1 MSFDYL
7 NEAFKKLEL
16 LKEETF
22 DTSPN
27 GLASMKSFMDAD
39 LEDDSVRVID
49 PEADRDEDLQDSYI
63 GKVITNCNV
72 CHSNIFENKENIV
85 IDEDGTVNAEKQCPY
100 CGETMGFTVM
110 GEVTEFVP
118 TAEEDD
124 EPKVTVDGEEVPVE
138 DTQDALEESVARG
151 EKSLNKANLTEGK
164 NDAEIENWVREMLH
178 TKQPKEYFSKSE
190 FEDYIWECIDS
201 TARQDQVQPRVE
213 KICRTKGLREFFL
226 EEKNANILE
235 DTKNPDYKKALEC
248 ATIIAWCILEVL
260 GPNKHVTHV
269 SQKGITKDSEWSSR
283 DVFSSGV
290 TTAEQDRKATDDL
303 IARYNKNESFSDS
316 VGTGKSLKPHTLKIL
331 KMLDEE
337 PLTEAVNNVDVETDD
352 SVVHIES
359 EEGGKVTVSTEPKE
373 PETTGEEAIGPV
385 SDETLADIESANAPE
400 EEPVEEG
407 ELATEEEP
415 VAEEEP
421 VEDEYE
427 DVDFEEVDEESFDE
441 LGESYLKRVYE
452 NVDSF
457 RTCDV
462 SSDDNKLIVEG
473 IIKFKS
479 GAEKKTG
486 FIFEAHSAAD
496 GKVRFT
502 GMNEHFS
509 RGSKSFALTGKVEN
523 KKLISES
530 LTYNYRAK
538 VGNGK
543 STRIYGTISK

>member
-72 CHSNIFENKENIV
+72 CHSNIFENKEDIV

-118 TAEEDD
+118 TAEEND
-124 EPKVTVDGEEVPVE
+124 EPKVTVDGEDVPVE
-138 DTQDALEESVARG
+138 TPAEEPVSEEPIEEPVEEKLEEELQPTT
-151 EKSLNKANLTEGK
+151 EKTDDVELEEGK
-164 NDAEIENWVREMLH
+164 
-178 TKQPKEYFSKSE
+178 
-190 FEDYIWECIDS
+190 
-201 TARQDQVQPRVE
+201 RQ
-213 KICRTKGLREFFL
+213 
-226 EEKNANILE
+226 
-235 DTKNPDYKKALEC
+235 Y
-248 ATIIAWCILEVL
+248 
-260 GPNKHVTHV
+260 
-269 SQKGITKDSEWSSR
+269 
-283 DVFSSGV
+283 
-290 TTAEQDRKATDDL
+290 
-303 IARYNKNESFSDS
+303 
-316 VGTGKSLKPHTLKIL
+316 KPHTLKIL

-373 PETTGEEAIGPV
+373 PETTGDEAIGPV
-385 SDETLADIESANAPE
+385 SDETIADIEAANAPE
-400 EEPVEEG
+400 EEPIED
-407 ELATEEEP
+407 AEP

-421 VEDEYE
+421 LEDEYE

-486 FIFEAHSAAD
+486 FIFEAHSAAN

>member
-72 CHSNIFENKENIV
+72 CHSNIFENKEDIV
-85 IDEDGTVNAEKQCPY
+85 IDEDGAVNVEKQCPY

-110 GEVTEFVP
+110 GEVTEFVVP
-118 TAEEDD
+118 TDEDDVKVEVDGEPVAVEEPAVEEPAAEEGEQLEEALGVGAGLALGGAAIGAGMIGSSLLGEDD
-124 EPKVTVDGEEVPVE
+124 EDPTDEASEEKP
-138 DTQDALEESVARG
+138 LEE
-151 EKSLNKANLTEGK
+151 GK
-164 NDAEIENWVREMLH
+164 
-178 TKQPKEYFSKSE
+178 KQY
-190 FEDYIWECIDS
+190 
-201 TARQDQVQPRVE
+201 
-213 KICRTKGLREFFL
+213 
-226 EEKNANILE
+226 
-235 DTKNPDYKKALEC
+235 
-248 ATIIAWCILEVL
+248 
-260 GPNKHVTHV
+260 
-269 SQKGITKDSEWSSR
+269 
-283 DVFSSGV
+283 
-290 TTAEQDRKATDDL
+290 
-303 IARYNKNESFSDS
+303 
-316 VGTGKSLKPHTLKIL
+316 KPHTLKIL
-331 KMLDEE
+331 RMLDEE
-337 PLTEAVNNVDVETDD
+337 PLTEAVNNVNVETDD
-352 SVVHIES
+352 SIVHVAS
-359 EEGGKVTVSTEPKE
+359 EESGKVTVSTEPKE
-373 PETTGEEAIGPV
+373 PEVTGDEAIGPV
-385 SDETLADIESANAPE
+385 SDETLAEIEEANASEESVEEPAEEPAAEDDEYIDE
-400 EEPVEEG
+400 EEY
-407 ELATEEEP
+407 
-415 VAEEEP
+415 
-421 VEDEYE
+421 D
-427 DVDFEEVDEESFDE
+427 DIDFDEVDEESFDE

-462 SSDDNKLIVEG
+462 SCDDSKLIVEG

-486 FIFEAHSAAD
+486 FVFEAHSASD

>member
-72 CHSNIFENKENIV
+72 CHSNIFENKEDIV

-110 GEVTEFVP
+110 GEVTEFVAP
-118 TAEEDD
+118 TDEDTD
-124 EPKVTVDGEEVPVE
+124 PKVTVDGEQVPVE
-138 DTQDALEESVARG
+138 VNDVAEPLEESFADG
-151 EKSLNKANLTEGK
+151 APTTEEEETQEATFTDK
-164 NDAEIENWVREMLH
+164 DIDSSKWKDAEDEWGSDTATFDVD
-178 TKQPKEYFSKSE
+178 KSK
-190 FEDYIWECIDS
+190 WES
-201 TARQDQVQPRVE
+201 VE
-213 KICRTKGLREFFL
+213 GR
-226 EEKNANILE
+226 
-235 DTKNPDYKKALEC
+235 
-248 ATIIAWCILEVL
+248 
-260 GPNKHVTHV
+260 
-269 SQKGITKDSEWSSR
+269 
-283 DVFSSGV
+283 
-290 TTAEQDRKATDDL
+290 
-303 IARYNKNESFSDS
+303 
-316 VGTGKSLKPHTLKIL
+316 KSLKPHTLKIL

-337 PLTEAVNNVDVETDD
+337 PLTEAVNNVSVETDD

-359 EEGGKVTVSTEPKE
+359 EEGGKVTVSTEPKD

-385 SDETLADIESANAPE
+385 SDETLADIEAANIPE
-400 EEPVEEG
+400 EEPVEDAES
-407 ELATEEEP
+407 
-415 VAEEEP
+415 VAEEESI
-421 VEDEYE
+421 EDEYE
-427 DVDFEEVDEESFDE
+427 DVDFEEVDEDSFDE

-452 NVDSF
+452 NVESF

-479 GAEKKTG
+479 GAKKKTG
-486 FIFEAHSAAD
+486 FIFEAHSAAN

>member
-72 CHSNIFENKENIV
+72 CHSNIFENKEDIV

-118 TAEEDD
+118 TEEDD
-124 EPKVTVDGEEVPVE
+124 KPKVTVDGEDVPVE
-138 DTQDALEESVARG
+138 TPEEEPVEEKLEEEVKSAS
-151 EKSLNKANLTEGK
+151 EKEPKVELEEGK
-164 NDAEIENWVREMLH
+164 
-178 TKQPKEYFSKSE
+178 
-190 FEDYIWECIDS
+190 
-201 TARQDQVQPRVE
+201 RQ
-213 KICRTKGLREFFL
+213 
-226 EEKNANILE
+226 
-235 DTKNPDYKKALEC
+235 Y
-248 ATIIAWCILEVL
+248 
-260 GPNKHVTHV
+260 
-269 SQKGITKDSEWSSR
+269 
-283 DVFSSGV
+283 
-290 TTAEQDRKATDDL
+290 
-303 IARYNKNESFSDS
+303 
-316 VGTGKSLKPHTLKIL
+316 KPHTLKIL

-337 PLTEAVNNVDVETDD
+337 PLTESKGTTIPEPWNKYLKVDNYEPDEGEYNVGDTIGEYELVAYLVPKRKYEDKFDGWPMLFRNDETLVVGETSHDRVYIWDPADFGIEPLTEAVNNVNVETDD
-352 SVVHIES
+352 SIVNIQSGED
-359 EEGGKVTVSTEPKE
+359 GKVTVSTEPKE
-373 PETTGEEAIGPV
+373 PEVTGEEAIGPV
-385 SDETLADIESANAPE
+385 SDETMADIEAANAPE
-400 EEPVEEG
+400 DEPVEDAKSDG
-407 ELATEEEP
+407 EEEP
-415 VAEEEP
+415 E
-421 VEDEYE
+421 EDEYE
-427 DVDFEEVDEESFDE
+427 DVDFEEVDEDSFDE

-462 SSDDNKLIVEG
+462 SSNEKKLIVEG

-479 GAEKKTG
+479 GTEKKTG
-486 FIFEAHSAAD
+486 FIFEAHSTAN

-502 GMNEHFS
+502 GMNKHFS

>member
-72 CHSNIFENKENIV
+72 CHSNIFENKEDIV

-100 CGETMGFTVM
+100 CGEAMGFTVM

-124 EPKVTVDGEEVPVE
+124 EPKVTVDGEDVPVE
-138 DTQDALEESVARG
+138 TPAEEPVSEEPIEEPVEEKLEEELQPTI
-151 EKSLNKANLTEGK
+151 EKNDDVELEEGK
-164 NDAEIENWVREMLH
+164 
-178 TKQPKEYFSKSE
+178 
-190 FEDYIWECIDS
+190 
-201 TARQDQVQPRVE
+201 RQ
-213 KICRTKGLREFFL
+213 
-226 EEKNANILE
+226 
-235 DTKNPDYKKALEC
+235 Y
-248 ATIIAWCILEVL
+248 
-260 GPNKHVTHV
+260 
-269 SQKGITKDSEWSSR
+269 
-283 DVFSSGV
+283 
-290 TTAEQDRKATDDL
+290 
-303 IARYNKNESFSDS
+303 
-316 VGTGKSLKPHTLKIL
+316 KPHTLKIL

-337 PLTEAVNNVDVETDD
+337 PLTESKGTIIPEPWNKYLKVDNYEPDIEQGDYQIGDNIGGGFELVAYLTPKRKYEDKFDSWPMLFREHDGELFVGETSHDRVYTWNPEDFGIETLTEAVNNVSVETDD

-359 EEGGKVTVSTEPKE
+359 EDSGKVTVSTEPKE
-373 PETTGEEAIGPV
+373 PETTSDEAIGPV
-385 SDETLADIESANAPE
+385 SDETMAEIEAANAQ
-400 EEPVEEG
+400 EEPIEDAEPSVEE
-407 ELATEEEP
+407 T
-415 VAEEEP
+415 P

-473 IIKFKS
+473 VIKFKS

-486 FIFEAHSAAD
+486 FIFEAHSAAN

>member
-39 LEDDSVRVID
+39 LEDDRVRVID

-72 CHSNIFENKENIV
+72 CHSNIFENKEDIV
-85 IDEDGTVNAEKQCPY
+85 IDKDGNINAEKQCPY

-118 TAEEDD
+118 TAEDND
-124 EPKVTVDGEEVPVE
+124 ETKVTVDGKDVPVE
-138 DTQDALEESVARG
+138 TPTENPDSKESIEEPIEEKSEEKLQPTTQKTENAELEES
-151 EKSLNKANLTEGK
+151 K
-164 NDAEIENWVREMLH
+164 
-178 TKQPKEYFSKSE
+178 
-190 FEDYIWECIDS
+190 
-201 TARQDQVQPRVE
+201 RQ
-213 KICRTKGLREFFL
+213 
-226 EEKNANILE
+226 
-235 DTKNPDYKKALEC
+235 Y
-248 ATIIAWCILEVL
+248 
-260 GPNKHVTHV
+260 
-269 SQKGITKDSEWSSR
+269 
-283 DVFSSGV
+283 
-290 TTAEQDRKATDDL
+290 
-303 IARYNKNESFSDS
+303 
-316 VGTGKSLKPHTLKIL
+316 KPHTLKIL

-337 PLTEAVNNVDVETDD
+337 PLTEAVNNVNVETDD
-352 SVVHIES
+352 SIVNIQSGEN
-359 EEGGKVTVSTEPKE
+359 GKVTVSTEPKE
-373 PETTGEEAIGPV
+373 PEVTGEEAIGPV
-385 SDETLADIESANAPE
+385 SDETMADIEAANVSE
-400 EEPVEEG
+400 DEPVEDAESVG
-407 ELATEEEP
+407 EEES
-415 VAEEEP
+415 E
-421 VEDEYE
+421 EDEYE
-427 DVDFEEVDEESFDE
+427 DVDFEEVDEDSFDE

-457 RTCDV
+457 RTRDVFCD
-462 SSDDNKLIVEG
+462 DKKLIVEG

-479 GAEKKTG
+479 GVEKKTG
-486 FIFEAHSAAD
+486 FVFEAHSSAD

-509 RGSKSFALTGKVEN
+509 RGSKSFALTAKVEN

-538 VGNGK
+538 VSNNK
-543 STRIYGTISK
+543 STRIYGTIKR